1 MHGRR
6 KDFFQGGA
14 SRGFPKI
21 FFQGGPKVVKFGFYP
36 SKMKKQPFF
45 ANNFK
50 IQGVERSP
58 CPPSDT
64 HALIEVCGLKSHASR
79 SFIPVFIVTCAK
91 LLNSHV

>member
-1 MHGRR
+1 MGVGRIFS
-6 KDFFQGGA
+6 KGEPVGDFPNFFF
-14 SRGFPKI
+14 RGE
-21 FFQGGPKVVKFGFYP
+21 PKVVKFVFYP

-50 IQGVERSP
+50 IQGMARSP